1 MHTQLFDCPYDW
13 SLFYGAQSRAL
24 TFIQCG
30 SIGKTSFDST
40 VFAAGCNLFSSVYV
54 LRVFLPSLGQ
64 AVFQVT
70 PPTVYFNSM
79 MEPSTYDARYV
90 PYLALLPI
98 GRHALMTSPPFAAR
112 GWIGNPVLKNG
123 NELITSNSNA
133 AQELLSPID

>member
-1 MHTQLFDCPYDW
+1 MARII
-13 SLFYGAQSRAL
+13 GRSRAL
-24 TFIQCG
+24 TFLPCG
-30 SIGKTSFDST
+30 SIGKPLLDST

-70 PPTVYFNSM
+70 PPTVYFNLM
-79 MEPSTYDARYV
+79 MQPSTYDARYA
-90 PYLALLPI
+90 PYLALPPT

-112 GWIGNPVLKNG
+112 AWMGSPVLKNG

-133 AQELLSPID
+133 AQRL